1 MTQFAT
7 DAVVSGV
14 PYAVTRADGSPAV
27 TAVEFVGDTTFR
39 VHQAARHS
47 LVSGVGVPSATGGD
61 VRFYEKDPTHEGRDV
76 RVWRIQVRP
85 GAGVTAQHDAAI

>member
-1 MTQFAT
+1 MTELAT

-14 PYAVTRADGSPAV
+14 PYAVSRADGTPAL
-27 TAVEFVGDTTFR
+27 TAIEFVGDTTFR

-47 LVSGVGVPSATGGD
+47 WVSGVGVPGPTGGE

-76 RVWRIQVRP
+76 RVWRLQVLP
-85 GAGVTAQHDAAI
+85 GRGVTALHDAAI